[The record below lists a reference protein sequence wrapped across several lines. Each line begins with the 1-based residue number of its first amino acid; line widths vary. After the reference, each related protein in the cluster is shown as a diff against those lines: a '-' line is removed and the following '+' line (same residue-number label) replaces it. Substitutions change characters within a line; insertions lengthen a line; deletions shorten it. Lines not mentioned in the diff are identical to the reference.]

1 MTKFT
6 FIERAA
12 LLSSLCFLFTGCT
25 SLTGLDAG
33 STFSCNVPDGIPC
46 QNVESAYRGSL
57 ESSQGARRFPLVNRT
72 SDRAPEMR
80 STRVERAERD
90 TNVREESYQ
99 RLTSD
104 TPVQTQSQGAW
115 EGAREV
121 FYTPDGDSLL
131 TLPRRVPER
140 VLTLFVAPWTDRDG
154 DLHEG
159 EVLYVT
165 VSRSHWAEGGR
176 RAYYAQKRSIRHV
189 GELTRTPM
197 TRLKREVPEEVREEE
212 RSPAR
217 AHPVRGLAPQKAP
230 EQVPTKPLWVEENVL
245 RDGEGH
251 PVLNREQ
258 TPIRQMSPV
267 EAVSAAQ
274 NARAAIQNA
283 FALQSPSEESSR

>member
-1 MTKFT
+1 
-6 FIERAA
+6 
-12 LLSSLCFLFTGCT
+12 
-25 SLTGLDAG
+25 
-33 STFSCNVPDGIPC
+33 
-46 QNVESAYRGSL
+46 
-57 ESSQGARRFPLVNRT
+57 
-72 SDRAPEMR
+72 
-80 STRVERAERD
+80 
-90 TNVREESYQ
+90 
-99 RLTSD
+99 
-104 TPVQTQSQGAW
+104 
-115 EGAREV
+115 
-121 FYTPDGDSLL
+121 
-131 TLPRRVPER
+131 
-140 VLTLFVAPWTDRDG
+140 
-154 DLHEG
+154 
-159 EVLYVT
+159 
-165 VSRSHWAEGGR
+165 
-176 RAYYAQKRSIRHV
+176 
-189 GELTRTPM
+189 M